1 MRIAILS
8 NVLPT
13 ADATGGAGR
22 IAYIYAEL
30 LRGLGHEVKAFG
42 PRAAF
47 AELGQ
52 MDALTRLAFHAQ
64 DLVGDD
70 VKIAEI
76 LEWEPKIL
84 LTHNLTGCG
93 FKTPR
98 QISDVGVRWVHVL
111 HDVQLFEPSGQILSG
126 ESFGWARWLWR
137 VAWSLLRQSSMRNP
151 DVVVSPTQWLLDMH
165 KKFWMFDRGVR
176 TMVIPNPI
184 LPNVD
189 SSDGHR
195 RNNQKTGQ
203 RILFVGRVD
212 IDKGICVL
220 LDAWKN
226 VDAQAQL
233 TIVGD
238 GNLREQ
244 IASQKIDRVT
254 CVGSKSPDDVARLMS
269 QSDVVVVPSLVM
281 ENQPTVILEALAA
294 GCRVVASDVGGIR
307 ETLGDAGWIVPPAD
321 PKKLAAAINEAL
333 QPTTYS
339 LQPAQEILAQ
349 HDPQRCIQKIS
360 DALFS

>member
-22 IAYIYAEL
+22 IAYLYAEL

-47 AELGQ
+47 AELGR

-70 VKIAEI
+70 VKVAEI
-76 LEWEPKIL
+76 LEWEPRVL

-98 QISDVGVRWVHVL
+98 AISDVGIRWVHVL
-111 HDVQLFEPSGQILSG
+111 HDVQLFEPSGQIVFG
-126 ESFGWARWLWR
+126 ESFGWARWIWR
-137 VAWSLLRQSSMRNP
+137 MTWSLLRQSAMRNP

-165 KKFWMFDRGVR
+165 KKFWMFDRTVR
-176 TMVIPNPI
+176 TVIIPNPI
-184 LPNVD
+184 SLNLD
-189 SSDGHR
+189 SRLRENDR
-195 RNNQKTGQ
+195 KTGQ
-203 RILFVGRVD
+203 RVLFVGRVD
-212 IDKGICVL
+212 ADKGIRLL
-220 LDAWKN
+220 LDAWKD
-226 VDAQAQL
+226 VDASAQL
-233 TIVGD
+233 TIIGD
-238 GNLREQ
+238 GTLRVDIET
-244 IASQKIDRVT
+244 QKRDRVT
-254 CVGSKSPDDVARLMS
+254 CLGAKTPDDVSRQML

-294 GCRVVASDVGGIR
+294 GCRVVASDVGGVR
-307 ETLGDAGWIVPPAD
+307 ETLGEAGWIVPPAD

-333 QPTTYS
+333 QPTAYP
-339 LQPAQEILAQ
+339 LQSTQGILAQ
-349 HDPQRCIQKIS
+349 HDPQLCIQKLS